1 MRTRNS
7 FVFGHFSRRDAY
19 RTLTT
24 LVHLKLKKK
33 VICLQKLWRKMQT
46 CLLIFCF
53 WPLRNVSPIFKMG
66 WGNSKDNKRA
76 DNVLSNISLNL
87 MHNILAEWKQGTKM
101 ATCYSSRRGITF
113 GVPQS
118 LILQPLLFNIF
129 LYELVFLMKD
139 MDFVS

>member
-1 MRTRNS
+1 
-7 FVFGHFSRRDAY
+7 
-19 RTLTT
+19 
-24 LVHLKLKKK
+24 
-33 VICLQKLWRKMQT
+33 
-46 CLLIFCF
+46 
-53 WPLRNVSPIFKMG
+53 
-66 WGNSKDNKRA
+66 
-76 DNVLSNISLNL
+76 
-87 MHNILAEWKQGTKM
+87 MHNILVEWKQGTKM